1 MEKTIVG
8 TVLALLL
15 NAAGGYA
22 DTNQTVVAD
31 TQHPAACPHC
41 GFALTNSAAAVA
53 LPVVTNSSTP
63 KDWKASVYGGYAAQS
78 GNTVASSY
86 SYGGE
91 FSQNG
96 KLYRGKLKLDGK
108 YSKTE
113 DQVTTS
119 KAEASGEMRRML
131 NEHWFGYGV
140 LSALHD
146 DLKDL
151 SYRIKTGPG
160 MGYYFVDS
168 KELTADVSSGP
179 LYILEK
185 TSGIRNG
192 YLAWRFAQGVDWKI
206 TDTLRWWISTEADVD
221 TTDTAAYIISAK
233 TGIETKI
240 HGNLS
245 LFVTVE
251 DDYDSLPEDA
261 DTIKKNDFEISTG
274 LRYTL

>member
-1 MEKTIVG
+1 MEKKIIG
-8 TVLALLL
+8 TVLAFLL
-15 NAAGGYA
+15 NVAGGYA
-22 DTNQTVVAD
+22 ETNQAAVAD
-31 TQHPAACPHC
+31 SQHPAACPHC
-41 GFALTNSAAAVA
+41 GFTPTNPVMAAGSAVTTN
-53 LPVVTNSSTP
+53 PVMP
-63 KDWKASVYGGYAAQS
+63 KDWTASLYGGYAAQS

-86 SYGGE
+86 SYGGD

-96 KLYRGKLKLDGK
+96 KLYRGKLKMDGK

-113 DQVTTS
+113 EQVTTS
-119 KAEASGEMRRML
+119 KAEASGEMRRLL

-151 SYRIKTGPG
+151 SYRIKAGPG
-160 MGYYFVDS
+160 LGYYFVDS

-185 TSGIRNG
+185 TSGIRDG
-192 YLAWRFAQGVDWKI
+192 YLAWRFAQSVDWKI
-206 TDTLRWWISTEADVD
+206 TDTFRWWISTEADVD

-233 TGIETKI
+233 SGIENKI